1 MAKLNDVFSITI
13 VALTLSVQS
22 MSMIVKRQA
31 EGQPPAGP
39 PPGIPADA
47 PSGPEAFSSS
57 GECPSRATLQT
68 FDREKVTL
76 AFYILMN
83 LKDTK
88 SPYLNIL

>member
-1 MAKLNDVFSITI
+1 MGKLNDVFAITI

-31 EGQPPAGP
+31 EGQPAAGP

-47 PSGPEAFSSS
+47 SSGPEAFSSS
-57 GECPSRATLQT
+57 GECPSRVTLQT

-83 LKDTK
+83 LKDMK